1 MKVNVCFSWCDYF
14 FQWTIDRKLPVLPS
28 KGDCLSIIQPGDDSF
43 VDEKDN
49 ERYKNI
55 RMKGCGKYEGYSF
68 ELWQLF
74 IDPDKVKV
82 NTVVWKKNYVDLWIT
97 TTCWEEGTDH
107 EWYWEAIDPDGVLI

>member
-1 MKVNVCFSWCDYF
+1 MKINVCFSWCDYF

-55 RMKGCGKYEGYSF
+55 RMKGVVNMKDILLSCGSCS
-68 ELWQLF
+68 L
-74 IDPDKVKV
+74 
-82 NTVVWKKNYVDLWIT
+82 T
-97 TTCWEEGTDH
+97 
-107 EWYWEAIDPDGVLI
+107 LIKLR

>member
-28 KGDCLSIIQPGDDSF
+28 KGDCLSIIQPGEDSF

-55 RMKGCGKYEGYSF
+55 RMKGCGNRVRSANFGSR
-68 ELWQLF
+68 LQ
-74 IDPDKVKV
+74 
-82 NTVVWKKNYVDLWIT
+82 
-97 TTCWEEGTDH
+97 
-107 EWYWEAIDPDGVLI
+107 DGLHK